1 MMASD
6 DAHLTPY
13 ATTTPGGM
21 DADDEE
27 DFDDDDNDDDDDDD
41 DDDSDISMTAV
52 VCIRTSSRSNKIIEF
67 ISYQNNDELR

>member
-1 MMASD
+1 MCS
-6 DAHLTPY
+6 L
-13 ATTTPGGM
+13 
-21 DADDEE
+21 
-27 DFDDDDNDDDDDDD
+27 FRLDDDDNDDNDNDN